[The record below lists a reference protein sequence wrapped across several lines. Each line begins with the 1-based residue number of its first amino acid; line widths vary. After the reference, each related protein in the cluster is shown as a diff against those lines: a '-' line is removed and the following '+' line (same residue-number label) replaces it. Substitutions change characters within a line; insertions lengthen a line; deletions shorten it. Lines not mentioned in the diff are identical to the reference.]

1 MRTFCDD
8 RAAPSAPVLYF
19 LCAKQMTTIAAT
31 AVGKELAAEARAMGT
46 EQGTVITGTRQVPVP
61 VVAMAVVVAVV
72 VVAVTT
78 TLPSATP

>member
-1 MRTFCDD
+1 M
-8 RAAPSAPVLYF
+8 LY
-19 LCAKQMTTIAAT
+19 LCTPLNIQMTIAAT
-31 AVGKELAAEARAMGT
+31 AVGKGLAEARAMGT

-61 VVAMAVVVAVV
+61 VVVMAVVAAVVV